1 MMSALLD
8 WFILIYGPF
17 WQGKMHR
24 TLDFFTDYPGR
35 NQMYKKESARCPNI
49 YTVTLGSGNDN
60 DNGNEILFLF
70 TAAD

>member
-1 MMSALLD
+1 MHVVCFANLVYTGLWAIWAEQHALYTRFL
-8 WFILIYGPF
+8 
-17 WQGKMHR
+17 HR
-24 TLDFFTDYPGR
+24 LAR
-35 NQMYKKESARCPNI
+35 KESNVQKRARCPNI